1 MENKY
6 PKLSLQDLTKGVN
19 LSAKEILEYEEIID
33 KLNKIAEENPEYI
46 DHLRERYPKN
56 DPRLSQI
63 RYKLD
68 GMLSASDEYIDTH
81 FPENQKLFKK
91 LQQSIKRNI
100 KLTDPK
106 NFKNTTKVIT
116 FFKLNSIEYVTKNAS
131 EIKKRIYLPKNKNK
145 SVARFFKKE
154 KQKNKIEEKL
164 KILNKELK
172 KTGMSWVFILIDL
185 LLRLYYTK

>member
-1 MENKY
+1 MKYNK
-6 PKLSLQDLTKGVN
+6 G
-19 LSAKEILEYEEIID
+19 I
-33 KLNKIAEENPEYI
+33 KLNGKDITLDNITIEDIEQLF
-46 DHLRERYPKN
+46 DFDKN
-56 DPRLSQI
+56 VILNHRL
-63 RYKLD
+63 KL
-68 GMLSASDEYIDTH
+68 GKEYIDTH

-91 LQQSIKRNI
+91 LQQVIKKNI

-106 NFKNTTKVIT
+106 NFKDNTKVIT
-116 FFKLNSIEYVTKNAS
+116 FFKLNSVEYVTKNAS

-172 KTGMSWVFILIDL
+172 KTGMS
-185 LLRLYYTK
+185 

>member
-1 MENKY
+1 MKYNK
-6 PKLSLQDLTKGVN
+6 G
-19 LSAKEILEYEEIID
+19 I
-33 KLNKIAEENPEYI
+33 KLNGKDVTLDNITIEDIEQLF
-46 DHLRERYPKN
+46 DFDKN
-56 DPRLSQI
+56 VILNHRL
-63 RYKLD
+63 KL
-68 GMLSASDEYIDTH
+68 GKEYIDTH

-91 LQQSIKRNI
+91 LQQVIKKNI

-106 NFKNTTKVIT
+106 NFKDNTKVIT
-116 FFKLNSIEYVTKNAS
+116 FFKLNSVEYVTKNAS

-172 KTGMSWVFILIDL
+172 KTGMS
-185 LLRLYYTK
+185 